1 MKKSILILSIIASS
15 IFTFAAKSDYF
26 GTWQSQ
32 AAKSGN
38 VATIKIF
45 EANNKLYGNIIGMT
59 HPKKDDN
66 NPDKSKRNRN
76 IVGITII
83 SSFTYDKNNDS
94 FENGAI
100 YDPETGKTYECS
112 LKLQNHNTL
121 KVHGYVGG
129 IKLLGRTVIWKRK

>member
-32 AAKSGN
+32 AAKNGN
-38 VATIKIF
+38 VATIKIY
-45 EANNKLYGNIIGMT
+45 EANNKLYGVITGMT
-59 HPKKDDN
+59 HPKKNDN

-100 YDPETGKTYECS
+100 YDPETGKTYYCS
-112 LKLQNHNTL
+112 LKLENHNTL
-121 KVHGYVGG
+121 KVHGYVAG

>member
-32 AAKSGN
+32 AAKNGN
-38 VATIKIF
+38 VATIKIY
-45 EANNKLYGNIIGMT
+45 EANNKLYGVITGMT

-66 NPDKSKRNRN
+66 NPDKSKRNRD

-100 YDPETGKTYECS
+100 YDPETGKTYYCS
-112 LKLQNHNTL
+112 LKLENHNTL
-121 KVHGYVGG
+121 KVHGYVAG

>member
-15 IFTFAAKSDYF
+15 IFTFATKSDYF

-32 AAKSGN
+32 ATKNGN
-38 VATIKIF
+38 VATIKIY
-45 EANNKLYGNIIGMT
+45 EANNKLYGVITGMT

-100 YDPETGKTYECS
+100 YDPETGKTYYCF
-112 LKLQNHNTL
+112 LKLENHNTL
-121 KVHGYVGG
+121 KVHGYVAG